1 MRCLCLVGCHDSI
14 TTPSVNKKQE
24 CLESQHSSKATS
36 VGFIYV
42 VNTKSIGELMRTL
55 HHGTDR
61 IKTALL
67 LAAGTGSRLQ
77 PLTENSPKCLT
88 EVNGTP
94 VLERLVR
101 GLRAWEFERL
111 VVVVGHLDGC
121 VRDFLDRSGKGL
133 DIQYVRSTKYRT
145 TNNIYS
151 LWTARHTIQEP
162 FLLLECD
169 LVFDEILLGEMLESD
184 RIAVSGILP
193 WMNGTTVSLDR
204 SSRVTRFNMGRDQP
218 TGELPHKTVNMYSF
232 SRSSWQRV
240 TRRLEHYI
248 SAGRVNVYYE
258 AVLAEMVADG
268 DLSFEAVVFDKQ
280 RWYEIDTTEDLRE
293 AERLF
298 PRINGQRMTCAVG
311 P

>member
-1 MRCLCLVGCHDSI
+1 M
-14 TTPSVNKKQE
+14 K
-24 CLESQHSSKATS
+24 
-36 VGFIYV
+36 
-42 VNTKSIGELMRTL
+42 TL
-55 HHGTDR
+55 RHRSDR

-77 PLTENSPKCLT
+77 PLTEELPKCLT

-101 GLRAWEFERL
+101 GLRAWKFERL

-121 VRDFLDRSGKGL
+121 VRDFLDRSESGL
-133 DIQYVRSTKYRT
+133 DIQYVHTPKYRT

-151 LWTARHTIQEP
+151 LWTARHTIREP

-169 LVFDEILLGEMLESD
+169 LVFDDVLLSEMLEPD

-193 WMNGTTVSLDR
+193 WMNGTTVSLDH
-204 SSRVTRFNMGRDQP
+204 SGRVTRFHMGRDQP
-218 TGELPHKTVNMYSF
+218 TSELPHKTVNMYSF

-240 TRRLEHYI
+240 TRRLEQFI
-248 SAGRVNVYYE
+248 SSGRVNMYYE
-258 AVLAEMVADG
+258 AVLAEMVAAG
-268 DLSFEAVVFDKQ
+268 ELSFEAVVFDNR

-298 PRINGQRMTCAVG
+298 PRTNGRRTTNAVG